1 MKISIL
7 SILLISLL
15 SSSFAFGQDP
25 DTDNPSGGKPALTA
39 GQIAQMEQEDALW
52 ISADSQSLSAQ
63 NGCGPSTPEMP

>member
-39 GQIAQMEQEDALW
+39 GQIAQMEQEELHFKELCERHAK
-52 ISADSQSLSAQ
+52 SAK
-63 NGCGPSTPEMP
+63 